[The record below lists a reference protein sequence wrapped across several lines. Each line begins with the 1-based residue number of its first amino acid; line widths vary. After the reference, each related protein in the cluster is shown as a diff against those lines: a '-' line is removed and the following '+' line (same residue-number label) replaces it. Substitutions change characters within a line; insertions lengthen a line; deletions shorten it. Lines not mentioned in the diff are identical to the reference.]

1 MNFMTRHLWVIIT
14 CQTIPDKPKRKAPDF
29 SRAFGLIRMVPDYQ
43 MVEVVGIE
51 PTSEKPSI

>member
-1 MNFMTRHLWVIIT
+1 MALCISHWTFL
-14 CQTIPDKPKRKAPDF
+14 DKKKEKALDL